1 MIAHGLRGREDEP
14 LNIKA
19 NAVAMALSEHNI
31 FMTTDKDILV
41 NMTPKE
47 MIEESAANIISPLEE
62 VEYLSFNSEQPE
74 PMKVAVKLLSTLKK
88 DEVMPVI
95 DGKSQEMEYMNLQP
109 LKQNKVKEEETKSV
123 QWKPRRY

>member
-1 MIAHGLRGREDEP
+1 
-14 LNIKA
+14 
-19 NAVAMALSEHNI
+19 
-31 FMTTDKDILV
+31 MTTDKDILV